1 MTTTEKAPIQ
11 AQSATPARARVT
23 PTRSGSA
30 TWADNVAS
38 AFEALWSNRMRS
50 LLTVLGVIIGVSA
63 VIAVVTLTQGTSAQ
77 INSRFASLGTN
88 VLTIIPGA
96 TSSGGASGGLG
107 TQQSL
112 TNADANAV
120 STVAHVASVSPV
132 ISASLQVV
140 AGSTNW
146 NTRVQGVAAA
156 MYAIQ
161 NLQMAQG
168 SWFTDQ
174 DGASGLPVAVLGDTV
189 VQNLFGASG
198 ANPVGQSVLIRGQA
212 FRVVGTLTAKGASG
226 FANQDDVI
234 YVPFQVAQS
243 RLNNSQFVGQIQAQ
257 IDSADNVNQAQLDI
271 ASLLRDRH
279 QLPSDGSRDDFTV
292 RSSTQ
297 FVQTAQQFETTLTLL
312 LVGIAAIS
320 LLVGGIGIMNIML
333 VSVTERTR
341 EIGIRMA
348 VGASRGN
355 IRNQFLIE
363 ALALSSIGGLL
374 GVVIGLIGGFGLTT
388 SNSLPFVISVPAI
401 VLALVVAGAIGLCFG
416 LYPAIRASRL
426 DPIVA
431 LRTE

>member
-11 AQSATPARARVT
+11 AQSPTPARARVT

-96 TSSGGASGGLG
+96 TTSGGASGGLG

-156 MYAIQ
+156 MYA
-161 NLQMAQG
+161 
-168 SWFTDQ
+168 
-174 DGASGLPVAVLGDTV
+174 
-189 VQNLFGASG
+189 
-198 ANPVGQSVLIRGQA
+198 
-212 FRVVGTLTAKGASG
+212 
-226 FANQDDVI
+226 
-234 YVPFQVAQS
+234 
-243 RLNNSQFVGQIQAQ
+243 
-257 IDSADNVNQAQLDI
+257 
-271 ASLLRDRH
+271 
-279 QLPSDGSRDDFTV
+279 
-292 RSSTQ
+292 
-297 FVQTAQQFETTLTLL
+297 
-312 LVGIAAIS
+312 
-320 LLVGGIGIMNIML
+320 
-333 VSVTERTR
+333 
-341 EIGIRMA
+341 
-348 VGASRGN
+348 
-355 IRNQFLIE
+355 
-363 ALALSSIGGLL
+363 
-374 GVVIGLIGGFGLTT
+374 
-388 SNSLPFVISVPAI
+388 
-401 VLALVVAGAIGLCFG
+401 
-416 LYPAIRASRL
+416 
-426 DPIVA
+426 
-431 LRTE
+431 